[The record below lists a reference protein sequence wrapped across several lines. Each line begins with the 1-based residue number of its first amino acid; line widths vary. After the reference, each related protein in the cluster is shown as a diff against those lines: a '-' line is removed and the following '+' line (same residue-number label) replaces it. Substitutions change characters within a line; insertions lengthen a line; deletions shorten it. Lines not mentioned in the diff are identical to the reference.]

1 MIDAQH
7 EQEFDRLRSRVS
19 GFVVE
24 NYLFGDE
31 RKRIGDE
38 DSFIRTGVID
48 STGILELIE
57 FLEEAFGVSISSEE
71 TVPQNLDGVNKVVHF
86 IMAKRASSR
95 RGTDAGDER
104 LARTV

>member
-1 MIDAQH
+1 MSDAQH

-24 NYLFGDE
+24 NFLFGDE
-31 RKRIGDE
+31 RKLIGDE

-57 FLEEAFGVSISSEE
+57 FLEDAFDIRITSEE
-71 TVPQNLDGVNKVVHF
+71 TVPQNLDGVNRVVRF
-86 IMAKRASSR
+86 IMAKRASSP
-95 RGTDAGDER
+95 RGAGPGDARLER
-104 LARTV
+104 TG